1 MGEKSGSL
9 FNMIIV
15 VIIAGV
21 LIGLLVLIF
30 YPAATTKITD
40 GATKFIDTGLSK
52 STINYISGLLFL
64 K

>member
-15 VIIAGV
+15 VIVAGI
-21 LIGLLVLIF
+21 LIGALLIF
-30 YPAATTKITD
+30 YPAATTKITT
-40 GATKFIDTGLSK
+40 GATKFIDEGFTR
-52 STINYISGLLFL
+52 STLNFIGALPFI

>member
-1 MGEKSGSL
+1 
-9 FNMIIV
+9 MIIV

-21 LIGLLVLIF
+21 LIGSLVLIF